1 MIKIITLA
9 KIAAVLSCLLLF
21 DAIIYEPYT
30 LKITN
35 YNISNSKLAGI
46 KIVFAADFHIAP

>member
-21 DAIIYEPYT
+21 DAIIYECFFPQFLFLTVCY
-30 LKITN
+30 
-35 YNISNSKLAGI
+35 
-46 KIVFAADFHIAP
+46 